1 MVKRIVHLG
10 TRNLDGLAGSEL
22 VKCQHWAVR
31 VDNCW
36 YEIEGDG
43 KDSRGPNKFKKTRGN
58 IKKITNIL
66 LMGATEE
73 SDESMDN
80 WYLFS

>member
-1 MVKRIVHLG
+1 MVKRAVHLG
-10 TRNLDGLAGSEL
+10 TRDLKGFAGSGL

-36 YEIEGDG
+36 YEILGDE
-43 KDSRGPNKFKKTRGN
+43 KDLRRKPNEFKKTRGN
-58 IKKITNIL
+58 IGITNVL

-73 SDESMDN
+73 SDESMAN